1 METMEGSRHSR
12 TETPQKALVDTTQ
25 VPCHRFSQPRY
36 LVTVVVDAI
45 QVFVKRSPLDPEVR
59 PLFAPSLCFP
69 SSSHVLAGVAWRH
82 PRVSVMSSLPHSC
95 PDGGRVEVCVSLAD
109 LLGSSRHFSLVNLF
123 RSGRC
128 WYPEDLSG
136 FCHGFW
142 CLRVWFFWS
151 TFFFTRDGCCSGVM
165 DLWGYSTTTFW
176 LSTTKGLPRSVR
188 KGRWR

>member
-142 CLRVWFFWS
+142 CLRVWFF
-151 TFFFTRDGCCSGVM
+151 
-165 DLWGYSTTTFW
+165 
-176 LSTTKGLPRSVR
+176 
-188 KGRWR
+188 